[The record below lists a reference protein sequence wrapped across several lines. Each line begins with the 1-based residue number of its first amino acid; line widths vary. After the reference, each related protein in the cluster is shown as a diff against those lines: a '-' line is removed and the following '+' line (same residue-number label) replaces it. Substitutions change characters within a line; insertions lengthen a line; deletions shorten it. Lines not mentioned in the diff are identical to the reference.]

1 MKKTNEP
8 PDPNT
13 PQSRL
18 HRLGL
23 FGLVS
28 RWKEVATQS
37 WIEQLLQ
44 IEEAERKRRSL
55 DRRLRNA
62 RIGSFKAIDRFDWT
76 WPTNVDRQ
84 AIEELFSLAFIDDCE
99 NAIFLGPNEQ
109 VTLCSTL
116 STY

>member
-8 PDPNT
+8 LDPNT
-13 PQSRL
+13 PKSRL

-28 RWKEVATQS
+28 RWPEVASQP
-37 WIEQLLQ
+37 WIEQLLD

-62 RIGSFKAIDRFDWT
+62 RIGSFKAIDRFDWKLIGKKLL
-76 WPTNVDRQ
+76 VKRLRQ
-84 AIEELFSLAFIDDCE
+84 
-99 NAIFLGPNEQ
+99 Q
-109 VTLCSTL
+109 RTLPSP
-116 STY
+116 